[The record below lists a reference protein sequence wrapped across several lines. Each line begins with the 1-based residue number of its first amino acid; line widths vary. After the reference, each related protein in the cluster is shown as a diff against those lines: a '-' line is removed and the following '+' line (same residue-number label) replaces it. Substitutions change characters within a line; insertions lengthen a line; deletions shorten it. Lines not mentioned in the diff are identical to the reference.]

1 MKELLIAVI
10 VAVII
15 IRIMIYFATKN
26 DKGEGGGTFY

>member
-1 MKELLIAVI
+1 MEQLIICIVI
-10 VAVII
+10 ALII

>member
-1 MKELLIAVI
+1 MEQLIISVI